1 MTLVGGFGEVDEN
14 ETFQAERQDEP
25 RRGNPG
31 PAMAMRTFFT
41 PPFASLPV
49 DLYAKIEDGAAT
61 RHRNA
66 VTVHP
71 HSAVST
77 STYFGRFPASYWQ
90 RWTSATEVTVRASVS
105 GAGIV
110 RVMASDSRGGAR
122 TLHTERVAGRTTESQ
137 VRWTADIDKF
147 VDGGAIWLEL
157 ITEADSLQVADVT
170 WFVPNPQGSRPTSA
184 VLCTHNRPDDCLN
197 TLRALSADPAAMSAL
212 SAVYVID
219 QGDDTLESRESFESV
234 QEMFGGLLRYRRQRN
249 LGGAGGFTRGLHE
262 TLADDETVAN
272 ALFMDDDILLEP
284 DAVVRMTTFAN
295 SAVEPIVVGSQMLQL
310 LHPYR
315 IHVSAEHAR
324 FTTIEPGL
332 AVDGGLDRADLTE
345 ELQERRVDADYNA
358 WWCCLLP
365 SEIVRDAGYPIPMF
379 FQWDDV
385 EFGYRIRG
393 RGHATVT
400 LPGAAVWHADFDWKD
415 EDSWVRYFTLRNAL
429 IIDALHGD
437 FDGTAS
443 AKVFLRWAA
452 ECLVSMRYGQAE
464 VLIAAVEDFLAGP
477 DVLRDGDA
485 STIARIARI
494 RAPHGETARHKPSQV
509 PGLTGSSRPIAKAGP
524 DPARRRLVLAK
535 RVVWHLLGKVGGS
548 ASISSGDAHWW
559 HVGLFETAVVTDAS
573 QESVSVRRVDRDE
586 LRRIGAKVL
595 RTALR
600 LHREGDRA
608 RGAWREG
615 HRSLTN
621 RENWTRLFQLDETN
635 ASKE

>member
-1 MTLVGGFGEVDEN
+1 MTLVGGFREVGEN
-14 ETFQAERQDEP
+14 EVRPADRQAAP
-25 RRGNPG
+25 RPG
-31 PAMAMRTFFT
+31 ELGAAVAMRTFFT
-41 PPFASLPV
+41 PPFAGLPV
-49 DLYAKIEDGAAT
+49 DLYTKIEDGAAT
-61 RHRNA
+61 RHRTA

-71 HSAVST
+71 HSTVST

-90 RWTSATEVTVRASVS
+90 RWTAVGEVTVRANVS

-110 RVMASDSRGGAR
+110 RVMASDSKGGTR
-122 TLHTERVAGRTTESQ
+122 TLHTERVAGTTETAAL
-137 VRWTADIDKF
+137 WTVSTGKF
-147 VDGGAIWLEL
+147 ADGGAIWVEL
-157 ITEADSLQVADVT
+157 VTEADPLQVADVE
-170 WFVPNPQGSRPTSA
+170 WLVPHPHRGRPTTA
-184 VLCTHNRPDDCLN
+184 VLCTHNRPEDCLN
-197 TLRALSADPAAMSAL
+197 TLRALAADPAAMSAL
-212 SAVYVID
+212 SAVYVVD

-234 QEMFGGLLRYRRQRN
+234 REMFSDRLHYLRQRN

-262 TLADDETVAN
+262 VLADEDVVAN

-284 DAVVRMTTFAN
+284 DTVVRMTTFAN
-295 SAVEPIVVGSQMLQL
+295 SAVEPVVVGSQMLQL
-310 LHPYR
+310 LHPYQ

-332 AVDGGLDRADLTE
+332 AVEGGLDRADLTE
-345 ELQERRVDADYNA
+345 ELQDRRVDADYNA

-415 EDSWVRYFTLRNAL
+415 EESWVRYFTLRNAL

-437 FDGTAS
+437 FNGTAS

-452 ECLVSMRYGQAE
+452 ECLVSMRYAQAE
-464 VLIAAVEDFLAGP
+464 VLIAAVEDFLTGP
-477 DVLRDGDA
+477 AVLHDGDA
-485 STIARIARI
+485 STVGRIAELRS
-494 RAPHGETARHKPSQV
+494 RHPETARHKPSQV
-509 PGLTGSSRPIAKAGP
+509 PGLTGSSRPIRKAGP
-524 DPARRRLVLAK
+524 APAHRRLVLAK
-535 RVVWHLLGKVGGS
+535 RLVWHLLGKVGGS

-586 LRRIGAKVL
+586 LRRIGRKAL

-600 LHREGDRA
+600 LRREGDRA
-608 RGAWREG
+608 RAAWRDG
-615 HRSLTN
+615 HSSLTD
-621 RENWTRLFQLDETN
+621 RKNWTRLFQLDENT
-635 ASKE
+635 SKE

>member
-1 MTLVGGFGEVDEN
+1 MNDTEVLP
-14 ETFQAERQDEP
+14 TGRQAAPTPEDH
-25 RRGNPG
+25 G
-31 PAMAMRTFFT
+31 PAIAMRTFFT

-61 RHRNA
+61 RHRGA

-71 HSAVST
+71 HSTVST

-90 RWTSATEVTVRASVS
+90 RWTAVTEVTVRASVS

-110 RVMASDSRGGAR
+110 RVMASDSRGGTR
-122 TLHTERVAGRTTESQ
+122 TLHTARVAGTTETRAQ
-137 VRWTADIDKF
+137 WTVGIGKF

-157 ITEADSLQVADVT
+157 ITEADPLQVADVE
-170 WFVPNPQGSRPTSA
+170 WLVPHPHRSRPTTA

-197 TLRALSADPAAMSAL
+197 TLRALAADPAAMSAL
-212 SAVYVID
+212 SDVYVVD
-219 QGDDTLESRESFESV
+219 QGDDTLESREPFESV
-234 QEMFGGLLRYRRQRN
+234 RDMFGGRMHYVRQRN

-262 TLADDETVAN
+262 SLADDDAVLNT
-272 ALFMDDDILLEP
+272 LFMDDDILLEP
-284 DAVVRMTTFAN
+284 DTVVRMTTFAD
-295 SAVEPIVVGSQMLQL
+295 SAVEPTVVGSQMLQL
-310 LHPYR
+310 LHPYQ

-345 ELQERRVDADYNA
+345 QLQDRRVDADYNA

-415 EDSWVRYFTLRNAL
+415 EESWVRYFTLRNAL

-437 FDGTAS
+437 FSGAAS
-443 AKVFLRWAA
+443 AKVFLRWTA
-452 ECLVSMRYGQAE
+452 ECLVSMRYAQAE

-477 DVLRDGDA
+477 GVLRDGDA
-485 STIARIARI
+485 DTLARIARI
-494 RAPHGETARHKPSQV
+494 RAAHPETARYAPSQV
-509 PGLTGSSRPIAKAGP
+509 PGLRGASRPIAKAGP
-524 DPARRRLVLAK
+524 HPARRRLVLAK
-535 RVVWHLLGKVGGS
+535 RLIWHLRGKVGGA
-548 ASISSGDAHWW
+548 ASIPSGDAHWW

-586 LRRIGAKVL
+586 LRRIGAKAL

-600 LHREGDRA
+600 LRREGDRA
-608 RGAWREG
+608 RGAWRDG
-615 HRSLTN
+615 HRALTD
-621 RENWTRLFQLDETN
+621 RTNWTRLFQLDETN
-635 ASKE
+635 AAKE

>member
-1 MTLVGGFGEVDEN
+1 MNDTEVTE
-14 ETFQAERQDEP
+14 EAA
-25 RRGNPG
+25 
-31 PAMAMRTFFT
+31 PAPEGHAPAIAMRTFFT

-61 RHRNA
+61 RHRSA

-71 HSAVST
+71 HSTVST

-90 RWTSATEVTVRASVS
+90 RWTPVTEVTVRASVS

-110 RVMASDSRGGAR
+110 RVMASDTHGGTR
-122 TLHTERVAGRTTESQ
+122 TLRTARVAGTTET
-137 VRWTADIDKF
+137 RAEWTVPIDKF

-157 ITEADSLQVADVT
+157 LTEADPLQVADVE
-170 WFVPNPQGSRPTSA
+170 WVVPHPHRSRPTTA

-197 TLRALSADPAAMSAL
+197 TLRALAADPAAMSAL
-212 SAVYVID
+212 SDVYVVD
-219 QGDDTLESRESFESV
+219 QGNDTLDSREPFESV
-234 QEMFGGLLRYRRQRN
+234 RDMFGGRMRYVRQRN

-262 TLADDETVAN
+262 SLAADDAVLNT
-272 ALFMDDDILLEP
+272 LFMDDDILLEP
-284 DAVVRMTTFAN
+284 DTVVRMTTFAN
-295 SAVEPIVVGSQMLQL
+295 SAVEPTVVGSQMLQL

-332 AVDGGLDRADLTE
+332 AVDGGLDRANLTE
-345 ELQERRVDADYNA
+345 QLQDRRVDADYNA

-415 EDSWVRYFTLRNAL
+415 EESWVQYFTLRNAL

-437 FDGTAS
+437 FRGAAS
-443 AKVFLRWAA
+443 AKVFLRWTA
-452 ECLVSMRYGQAE
+452 ECLASMRYAQAE

-477 DVLRDGDA
+477 EVLRDGDA
-485 STIARIARI
+485 GTLARIARI
-494 RAPHGETARHKPSQV
+494 RAAHPETARHEPSKV
-509 PGLTGSSRPIAKAGP
+509 PGLSGASRPIAKAGP
-524 DPARRRLVLAK
+524 HPARRRLVLAK
-535 RVVWHLLGKVGGS
+535 RLVWHLRGKVGGA
-548 ASISSGDAHWW
+548 ASIPSGDAHWW

-573 QESVSVRRVDRDE
+573 QESVSVRRVDSAE
-586 LRRIGAKVL
+586 LRRIGAKAL

-600 LHREGDRA
+600 LRREGDRA
-608 RGAWREG
+608 RGAWRDG
-615 HRSLTN
+615 HRALTD
-621 RENWTRLFQLDETN
+621 RTNWTRLFQLDETN
-635 ASKE
+635 AAKE